1 MNLTIHKNTVS
12 DFNQLEE
19 GEFCQLI
26 NGELIMTPAP
36 ASQHQRIL
44 ARIFVQIYGHVEQYS
59 LGETFVAPVDVFFD
73 PENVFEPDILFVSK
87 ERANIILED
96 GIHGAPDLILEILS
110 VSSGYHD
117 TKTKKR
123 VYEKYGV
130 KEYWIV
136 DPIDNEVTGYE
147 NVNGKF
153 IEIFNGSEQFTINLL
168 NLNISLCQQP
178 K

>member
-1 MNLTIHKNTVS
+1 
-12 DFNQLEE
+12 
-19 GEFCQLI
+19 
-26 NGELIMTPAP
+26 MTPAP

-44 ARIFVQIYGHVEQYS
+44 ARIFVQIFANVEKYS
-59 LGETFVAPVDVFFD
+59 LGEAFVAPVDVFFD
-73 PENVFEPDILFVSK
+73 DENVFEPDILFVSK
-87 ERANIILED
+87 ERAEIIRDD
-96 GIHGAPDLILEILS
+96 GIHGAPDLVIEILS
-110 VSSGYHD
+110 VTSGYHD

-136 DPIDNEVTGYE
+136 DPLDNEVTGYE

-153 IEIFNGSEQFTINLL
+153 VEIFNGTSQFTIKLL
-168 NLNISLCQQP
+168 NLKITLE

>member
-1 MNLTIHKNTVS
+1 MHTATLKKHVS
-12 DFNQLEE
+12 DFKLLEE

-26 NGELIMTPAP
+26 MGDLIMTPAP

-44 ARIFVQIYGHVEQYS
+44 ARIFVQIFANVEKYS
-59 LGETFVAPVDVFFD
+59 LGEAFVAPVDVFFD
-73 PENVFEPDILFVSK
+73 DENVFEPDILFVSK
-87 ERANIILED
+87 ERAEIIRDD
-96 GIHGAPDLILEILS
+96 GIHGAPDLVIEILS
-110 VSSGYHD
+110 VTSGYHD

-136 DPIDNEVTGYE
+136 DPLDNEVTGYE

-153 IEIFNGSEQFTINLL
+153 VEIFNGTSQFTIKLL
-168 NLNISLCQQP
+168 NLKITLE